1 MCALMTERV
10 GYGNGDDAT
19 CKAAQPPRFAM
30 VPSAPGFGF
39 PMWLNDAWECHIA
52 RDIARERRGRHAAGD
67 AL

>member
-1 MCALMTERV
+1 MTERV
-10 GYGNGDDAT
+10 GYGDCGDAT
-19 CKAAQPPRFAM
+19 SKAAQPPRFAM

-39 PMWLNDAWECHIA
+39 PMWPNDAWECHIA